1 MPLINQVPESAPT
14 RSNIIIGEL
23 IDLMFFDTFSKI
35 SSADTLF
42 LNPTKYARAAPISKI
57 NWFDPSID
65 ESP

>member
-42 LNPTKYARAAPISKI
+42 LNPTK
-57 NWFDPSID
+57 
-65 ESP
+65 